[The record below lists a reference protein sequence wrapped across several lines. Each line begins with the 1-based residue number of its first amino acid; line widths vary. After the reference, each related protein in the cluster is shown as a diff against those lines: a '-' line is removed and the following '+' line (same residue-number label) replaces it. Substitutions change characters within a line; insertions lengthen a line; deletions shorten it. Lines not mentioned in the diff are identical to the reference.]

1 MVDVEVNVVIAVI
14 VALLKD
20 EEEQKK
26 TKEKARHIVAEKEKP
41 ERGISDNWKWIVGGR
56 HDHVPVIYGGRCCD
70 IWSSGGDYI
79 PKSVLIEVEVSLE
92 FSLESAMLSFSR
104 AGNPTKVAK

>member
-1 MVDVEVNVVIAVI
+1 MLLTELAKRGNMSGSGDGTGRQHFCCTLDDCKMVDVEVNVVIAVI

-41 ERGISDNWKWIVGGR
+41 ERGISDN
-56 HDHVPVIYGGRCCD
+56 
-70 IWSSGGDYI
+70 
-79 PKSVLIEVEVSLE
+79 
-92 FSLESAMLSFSR
+92 
-104 AGNPTKVAK
+104 